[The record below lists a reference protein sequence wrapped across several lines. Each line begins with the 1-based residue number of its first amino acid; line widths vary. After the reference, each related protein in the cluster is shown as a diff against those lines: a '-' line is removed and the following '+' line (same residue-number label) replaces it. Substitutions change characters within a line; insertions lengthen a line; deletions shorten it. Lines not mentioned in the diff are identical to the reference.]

1 MLMNDGQLGDSLERV
16 IRCLF
21 LFSIG
26 NWNEKELKGR
36 RYKKRKMTSVS
47 RQMLRGW
54 RAGKINTTSD
64 STESRKQTLSGQ
76 PAETQTTFRLI
87 SKALLTNA
95 QQQQHRRTIIHN
107 QNFNFSSVYLM
118 KRKQSICV
126 NGIERGRTVGR
137 RDAAGIQFIQ
147 NVIPLRQ
154 SRALADLQK
163 Q

>member
-1 MLMNDGQLGDSLERV
+1 
-16 IRCLF
+16 
-21 LFSIG
+21 
-26 NWNEKELKGR
+26 
-36 RYKKRKMTSVS
+36 
-47 RQMLRGW
+47 
-54 RAGKINTTSD
+54 
-64 STESRKQTLSGQ
+64 
-76 PAETQTTFRLI
+76 
-87 SKALLTNA
+87 
-95 QQQQHRRTIIHN
+95 
-107 QNFNFSSVYLM
+107 M